1 MINATFLKIIMSIV
15 LVLAY
20 LLSAFNQYMNRKKN
34 KNFCKNIAKQT
45 FLVVVTALVIWALPE
60 LFKLF
65 L

>member
-1 MINATFLKIIMSIV
+1 MINATFLKIIISIV

-20 LLSAFNQYMNRKKN
+20 LLLVFNQYINRKKN
-34 KNFCKNIAKQT
+34 KDFCKNIAKQT